1 MSCGPR
7 ATWWGVACLALAA
20 GACGDERVA
29 APARGPST
37 LGGPASTAGSGG
49 ARPPSAVPPLLAKPL
64 PPAAPQ
70 LGPDVLGRT
79 PAPFGTAAAIRAGMT
94 GAQMLALVPGAR
106 FTRGEKALEVD
117 LGVGGLRG
125 TIELTAHGQLDWL
138 QLDAWP
144 GVEGQFE
151 AAWGRPSGVAAE
163 PYWLSDDGA
172 GGGWRAD
179 IGPLSGGPRAAV
191 VSIGPYVRFD
201 RLIGDHPDGLG
212 DPGAL
217 VGAPL
222 RELLAGR
229 LGKRIEPSPRRG
241 SDDDDGWAPRFRIQL
256 PATDVC
262 RYFTTVDLWLDD
274 DDVVRRA
281 GLRLCYPDDR
291 HRDAARDA
299 MMAAWGRPR
308 PLDDEWSDG
317 AMRYRFVHRGRLL
330 EAVAGRQRDGDG
342 PSAAAVP
349 DDRGQW
355 LVTITEE

>member
-1 MSCGPR
+1 MSRR
-7 ATWWGVACLALAA
+7 APLLVTAILALASS
-20 GACGDERVA
+20 ACGDDRA
-29 APARGPST
+29 APPARGPT
-37 LGGPASTAGSGG
+37 QLGGPAPGSGS
-49 ARPPSAVPPLLAKPL
+49 ARPPTPMPPLLAKPL

-70 LGPDVLGRT
+70 LGPETLGAS
-79 PAPFGTAAAIRAGMT
+79 PAPFGAAARIRPGMT
-94 GAQMLALVPGAR
+94 GAQMLAVVPGAR
-106 FTRGEKALEVD
+106 FIRDEKALEVD

-125 TIELTAHGQLDWL
+125 TIELTAHGRLDWL
-138 QLDAWP
+138 QLDAWA

-151 AAWGRPSGVAAE
+151 AAWGPPLGGATE

-191 VSIGPYVRFD
+191 VSIGPYVRFA
-201 RLIGDHPDGLG
+201 RLLGDHPDGLG

-217 VGAPL
+217 VGQSL
-222 RELLAGR
+222 RDLMASR
-229 LGKRIEPSPRRG
+229 LGDRLEPAPRRG
-241 SDDDDGWAPRFRIQL
+241 DDDDGWSPRFRLQL

-281 GLRLCYPDDR
+281 VLRLCYPDDR

-299 MMAAWGRPR
+299 MLAAWGRPR
-308 PLDDEWSDG
+308 PLDDEWADG
-317 AMRYRFVHRGRLL
+317 AVRYRFVQRGRVLD
-330 EAVAGRQRDGDG
+330 ASASRQRDGDG
-342 PSAAAVP
+342 PGAAAVL